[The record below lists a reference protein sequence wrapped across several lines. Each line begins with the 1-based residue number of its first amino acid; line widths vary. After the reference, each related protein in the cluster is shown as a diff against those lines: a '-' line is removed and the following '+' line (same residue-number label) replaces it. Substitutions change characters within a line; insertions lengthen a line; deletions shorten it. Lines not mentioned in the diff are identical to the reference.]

1 MKWILGLGATIFG
14 VSIIFVVGLF
24 IWGIGVTNK
33 STVLI
38 NQIKAKQEANTADF
52 DNMKKKISQV
62 AQVSEMQMSKL
73 KEIFVENSQARTPK
87 GGGALA
93 LWIKEAVPNIDTK
106 TFENLQN
113 IIVATRDSWT
123 MRQKELI
130 DYKREHDNMID
141 TIPSCWIL
149 SFAGHKKQEITIVTS
164 TATREAFTTG
174 KDDDDKVFGK

>member
-1 MKWILGLGATIFG
+1 MKLILGIGLSLFA
-14 VSIIFVVGLF
+14 VLVLFVIGMF

-33 STVLI
+33 STILI
-38 NQIKAKQEANTADF
+38 NQIKAKQEANTTDF

-87 GGGALA
+87 GGSLA
-93 LWIKEAVPNIDTK
+93 LWIKEAVPNVDTK

-113 IIVATRDSWT
+113 IIVSSRDSWT

-130 DYKREHDNMID
+130 DYKREHDNMMD
-141 TIPSCWIL
+141 TIPSCWLL
-149 SFAGHKKQEITIVTS
+149 SFVGHSKQEVIVVTS
-164 TATREAFTTG
+164 SNTKEAFKTG
-174 KDDDDKVFGK
+174 EDNDVDVFKK